1 MHRESQ
7 RSVTALLIALLLSAC
22 TTRVI
27 PPRTVA
33 DPVTVYLVE
42 SGWHAT
48 VCLPEGD
55 GHVSCWDYGEWAYFA
70 KGQDSCLRA
79 FPAAFWPTRAT
90 LARCR
95 FLVGSAPD
103 AAVQPLLERWLDGER
118 SWRFSVER
126 ARCERLQQELAT
138 LFVQAPDEP
147 IQPTEHPTE
156 FVTHP
161 QSYHLFSTCNHMTKR
176 WLRRLGCGIAGPYWC
191 WDYAVEPAGAER

>member
-1 MHRESQ
+1 MRREP
-7 RSVTALLIALLLSAC
+7 RCVAAGLLVFLLLGAC

-27 PPRTVA
+27 PPGSVA

-70 KGQDSCLRA
+70 KGRDYCCRA
-79 FPAAFWPTRAT
+79 IPAALWPTRAT

-95 FLVGSAPD
+95 FLVGSAPE
-103 AAVQPLLERWLDGER
+103 AAVQAMLERWLHGER
-118 SWRFSVER
+118 SWRFTVER
-126 ARCERLQQELAT
+126 ARSEDLQDKLAA
-138 LFVQAPDEP
+138 LFAQAADTR
-147 IQPTEHPTE
+147 IQPTEHPTQ
-156 FVTHP
+156 FVHHP

-176 WLRRLGCGIAGPYWC
+176 WLRRLGCAIAGPWLS
-191 WDYAVEPAGAER
+191 WDYAVAQPAGGE